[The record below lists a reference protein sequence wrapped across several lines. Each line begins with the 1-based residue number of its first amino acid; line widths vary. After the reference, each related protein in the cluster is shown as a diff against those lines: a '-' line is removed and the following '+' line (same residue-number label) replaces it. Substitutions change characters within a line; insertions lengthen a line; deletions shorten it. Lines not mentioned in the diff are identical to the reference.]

1 MQGYGARYW
10 ERLGVTY
17 TEDFTLYRGKGCDA
31 CNNSGFKG
39 RVALHELLVGSE
51 DLKNLIQGKARTAEI
66 LGVAMRDGMVTLLQN
81 GIEKVL
87 RGTTTYRQVR
97 AVAIK

>member
-1 MQGYGARYW
+1 
-10 ERLGVTY
+10 
-17 TEDFTLYRGKGCDA
+17 
-31 CNNSGFKG
+31 
-39 RVALHELLVGSE
+39 VALHELLVGSE

-66 LGVAMRDGMVTLLQN
+66 LSVAMRDGMVTLLQN

-87 RGTTTYRQVR
+87 RGVTTYRQVR